1 MSTTTLTLTVAGI
14 GPVAVAIDD
23 RGVGRPF
30 LLLHG
35 GGGAQTVAGF
45 AELLSTAEPARVIT
59 PTHPGFGGTPRPEA
73 LNTVGGLAAVYAAL
87 LDQLDLRDV
96 TLIGNSMGGWI
107 AAELALL
114 APKRLRSA
122 IIVDAVGI
130 EVPGHPIADFYS
142 LTMDQV
148 AQFSYHEPAK
158 FRIDPATLPP
168 AAQAAMAGNRA
179 TLAVYC
185 GTSMIDP
192 TLEGRLA
199 GMTVPTLLLWG
210 DSDRIADPDY
220 GRAFAAA
227 IPSAQFQVLPD
238 TGHLPQL
245 ETPDQFLRAVWA
257 FADSHAPDRM
267 AR

>member
-1 MSTTTLTLTVAGI
+1 
-14 GPVAVAIDD
+14 
-23 RGVGRPF
+23 
-30 LLLHG
+30 
-35 GGGAQTVAGF
+35 
-45 AELLSTAEPARVIT
+45 
-59 PTHPGFGGTPRPEA
+59 
-73 LNTVGGLAAVYAAL
+73 L

-96 TLIGNSMGGWI
+96 TLIGNSIGGWI

-114 APKRLRSA
+114 APARLGGA

-148 AQFSYHEPAK
+148 AQYSYYNPAK

-179 TLAVYC
+179 TLAVYS

-199 GMTVPTLLLWG
+199 GMTVPTLVLWG

-245 ETPDQFLRAVWA
+245 ETPDQLRRAVWA
-257 FADSHAPDRM
+257 FADRHAPNRP

>member
-14 GPVAVAIDD
+14 GPVAITIDD
-23 RGVGRPF
+23 RGVGCPF

-35 GGGAQTVAGF
+35 GGGAQTVSGF

-73 LNTVGGLAAVYAAL
+73 LNSIGGLAAVYAAL

-96 TLIGNSMGGWI
+96 TVIGNSIGGWI
-107 AAELALL
+107 AADLALL

-148 AQFSYHEPAK
+148 AQYSYHDPVK

-168 AAQAAMAGNRA
+168 AAQVTMAANRA
-179 TLAVYC
+179 TLAVYS

-199 GMTVPTLLLWG
+199 DMTVPTLLLWG

-227 IPSAQFQVLPD
+227 IPGAQFQVLPD

-245 ETPDQFLRAVWA
+245 ETPNQFLRAVWA
-257 FADSHAPDRM
+257 FADGHAPDRM
-267 AR
+267 AH